1 MDSYSIVYSFNL
13 FRNFKEK
20 MKTKLSV
27 IFLLLMFFSKN
38 SLANCQQVDKKAIPW
53 LYKCEIDGQICV
65 INGGNV
71 GVYCFNKK

>member
-1 MDSYSIVYSFNL
+1 
-13 FRNFKEK
+13 
-20 MKTKLSV
+20 
-27 IFLLLMFFSKN
+27 MFFSKN